1 MKIFRNS
8 LFFIFLLPLFSQAQ
22 SYQPGLVVNMKG
34 DTLRGSI
41 DYAEWDNNP
50 KTITFKAD
58 ASSAP
63 KKMSAG
69 DNRFFSVAV
78 GHFAAYE
85 SYSGPIS
92 TDHVDIN
99 HLSIGRDT
107 AVRYDTVF
115 LQILQDGK
123 NVKLYR
129 YSDNQKV
136 RYYFAA
142 GGGAQPKE
150 LTYHIYLKDEET
162 NGVDR
167 TTYETAFKGQLYD
180 AAVKAGVATPQLK
193 DMIAKADYK
202 EPDLLR
208 ITGAINGISE
218 GDLTKTYGTK
228 TKSTHLGLAL
238 IAAAVVVIVLVTE
251 FSGIAHTSH

>member
-8 LFFIFLLPLFSQAQ
+8 LFLVLLLPLFSRAQ
-22 SYQPGLVVNMKG
+22 SYQPGFVVNMKG

-50 KTITFKAD
+50 GTISFKD
-58 ASSAP
+58 NVSATP
-63 KKMSAG
+63 QKLGAR
-69 DNRFFSVAV
+69 DIRFFSVAV

-99 HLSIGRDT
+99 HLSVGRDT
-107 AVRYDTVF
+107 ALRYDTVF
-115 LQILQDGK
+115 LNILQDGK
-123 NVKLYR
+123 NLRLYR

-136 RYYFAA
+136 RFFIAA
-142 GGGAQPKE
+142 GNEAQPKE
-150 LTYHIYLKDEET
+150 LTYRIYLKDEET

-180 AAVKAGVATPQLK
+180 AAVKAGMATPALK
-193 DMIAKADYK
+193 EMIAKADYK
-202 EPDLLR
+202 EADLLQV
-208 ITGAINGISE
+208 TNVINGISA
-218 GDLTKTYGTK
+218 GDTIKTYATK
-228 TKSTHLGLAL
+228 TKPSHLGLA
-238 IAAAVVVIVLVTE
+238 IVAAAVVVVVLISE
-251 FSGIAHTSH
+251 FSSVGHPSH